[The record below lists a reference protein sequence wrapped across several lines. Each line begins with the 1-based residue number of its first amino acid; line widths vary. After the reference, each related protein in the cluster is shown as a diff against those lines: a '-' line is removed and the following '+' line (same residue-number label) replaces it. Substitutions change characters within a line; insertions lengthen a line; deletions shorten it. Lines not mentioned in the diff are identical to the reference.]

1 MVSSSNLNGTCWPA
15 KPWNRDME
23 GRIENLEIPLPQELV
38 DCRRT
43 GESIPIQT
51 PETGPVHVPEDRC
64 PYTYRML
71 RDCLWP
77 KPKVA

>member
-1 MVSSSNLNGTCWPA
+1 MLARKALEQRDGR
-15 KPWNRDME
+15 KNRKFGDT
-23 GRIENLEIPLPQELV
+23 PKELV

-51 PETGPVHVPEDRC
+51 PETGPVHVPEDRR
-64 PYTYRML
+64 PDTYSML

-77 KPKVA
+77 EPKVA